1 MKMELILLEKTR
13 NLGAIGDRVKVKSGY
28 GRNFLVPQGK
38 AVYATAANIAAFEKR
53 RAELMKKEAEV
64 LAAAQKRAAT
74 LQNLSLTITT
84 NAGEDGKLF
93 GSIGPREI
101 SKAFEDAG
109 QPVDK
114 SEIDLITGPIR
125 DLGEHEF
132 GVQLHSE
139 LELKMKLTVVAE
151 EPAK

>member
-1 MKMELILLEKTR
+1 MELILLEKIR

-38 AVYATAANIAAFEKR
+38 AVFATATNIAEFEKR
-53 RAELMKKEAEV
+53 RAELEKKEAEV
-64 LAAAQKRAAT
+64 LAAAQKRAIT
-74 LQNLSLTITT
+74 LQDLSLVIK
-84 NAGEDGKLF
+84 AIAAEDGKLF

-109 QPVDK
+109 HEIDK
-114 SEIDLITGPIR
+114 SQIDLADGPIR
-125 DLGEHEF
+125 EIGESE
-132 GVQLHSE
+132 VSIQLHSE
-139 LELKMKLTVVAE
+139 VELKLKVTVVAD